1 MMKVVF
7 FVLFVVG
14 RLFADFNSLAEE
26 EAYKK
31 EQQQKEVEKKKQY
44 TRQFNEKIVP
54 SIKRL
59 EVFNEQFYQK
69 YLVKNTDTKEMID
82 EKFKNRVKLFQEMI
96 RDYQASERAYKVLIQ
111 YADKMHDIDS
121 DRHPVHRINLYND
134 VEYLRKNYFLDSY
147 MKFLDQ
153 DSGKGDFSYY
163 ENYLRSAYDTCD
175 ERIQEAK
182 EAKEREERRKQEEEE
197 SVIASAKRSKENE
210 AAQAKMQKE
219 YEARSKEVAAERK
232 KVEPACQKWIVSLK
246 NQVNSLG
253 VGDKVVQ
260 RGGYATPY
268 TIQAVHANIFVVK
281 YSVGNFYASKLSHNV
296 KKSDCIPY
304 DALRSAPSPYC
315 YK

>member
-26 EAYKK
+26 EAYNK

-96 RDYQASERAYKVLIQ
+96 RDYQASERAYKALIK

-121 DRHPVHRINLYND
+121 DGHPVDRINVHR
-134 VEYLRKNYFLDSY
+134 VEYLRKNYFLDSD
-147 MKFLDQ
+147 MNFLDQ
-153 DSGKGDFSYY
+153 DLGKGNFSYY
-163 ENYLRSAYDTCD
+163 EYYLRSAYDTCD
-175 ERIQEAK
+175 KRIQEAK
-182 EAKEREERRKQEEEE
+182 EAKEMEERRKQEEEE
-197 SVIASAKRSKENE
+197 RVIASAKRSKENE

-232 KVEPACQKWIVSLK
+232 KVEPACQKWIASLK

>member
-96 RDYQASERAYKVLIQ
+96 RDYQASERAYKVLERHI
-111 YADKMHDIDS
+111 DKMCGMDYSNCYRIDQISFYNYPESIKNNYYLETHDRWPLQRLEYQS
-121 DRHPVHRINLYND
+121 DYELY
-134 VEYLRKNYFLDSY
+134 LK
-147 MKFLDQ
+147 
-153 DSGKGDFSYY
+153 
-163 ENYLRSAYDTCD
+163 SAYDTCD
-175 ERIQEAK
+175 KRIQEAK
-182 EAKEREERRKQEEEE
+182 EAKEMEERRKQEEEE
-197 SVIASAKRSKENE
+197 RVIASAKRSKENE

-232 KVEPACQKWIVSLK
+232 KVEPACQKWRASLK

-260 RGGYATPY
+260 RGWDATPY